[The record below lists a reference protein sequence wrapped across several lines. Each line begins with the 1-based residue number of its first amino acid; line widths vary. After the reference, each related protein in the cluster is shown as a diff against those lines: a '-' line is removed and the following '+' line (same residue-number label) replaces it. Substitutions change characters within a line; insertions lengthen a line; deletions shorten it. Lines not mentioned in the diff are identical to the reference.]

1 MALSRV
7 SIDHLLGVFPLFV
20 HCLAGLLGLGL
31 PAGMSGDAE
40 HAMCAWE

>member
-7 SIDHLLGVFPLFV
+7 SVDHLLGVFWLFV

-31 PAGMSGDAE
+31 PSGMSGDE
-40 HAMCAWE
+40 EYAMRAWE